1 MVSYF
6 LEKWRQRINFL
17 RRPSKGNIIMKKYL
31 ILFAAICVLLLAAG
45 CTEQEEISRGGSSSA
60 STGEESSHA
69 DQSFESSVEES
80 SYIVEISIPW
90 SEDESSEIDLSE
102 DESDPEDSSVEEPSQ
117 PESSETS
124 RYEPDFSGIYRD
136 ESEPKLED
144 IVISPIEEKDFDF
157 KQCEMMVL
165 IGSKVEVPYEFIPV
179 GTTNKKLTWQSSDH
193 EVIRVEEDGSLTA
206 VALGEAI
213 VTATTSKGN
222 KATCLVKV
230 VEEIPMSPLASLI
243 YKKTEGSFT
252 GWTFALQD
260 VDGDGVAELLA
271 RTHGEDGLPVNYV
284 IRVSDG
290 EELYSFVTGV
300 DEEWATWKRKDGS
313 TFILVSYTQNLKNGD
328 TAYGMDELTLIDGK
342 PAASPVLYRK
352 ASGEYNAR
360 IDGNFLKCDKAAY
373 NSVRT
378 AYFAENTQT
387 KELELRWM
395 GGLDAETIATALQR
409 ED

>member
-1 MVSYF
+1 M
-6 LEKWRQRINFL
+6 
-17 RRPSKGNIIMKKYL
+17 
-31 ILFAAICVLLLAAG
+31 
-45 CTEQEEISRGGSSSA
+45 
-60 STGEESSHA
+60 
-69 DQSFESSVEES
+69 
-80 SYIVEISIPW
+80 
-90 SEDESSEIDLSE
+90 
-102 DESDPEDSSVEEPSQ
+102 
-117 PESSETS
+117 
-124 RYEPDFSGIYRD
+124 
-136 ESEPKLED
+136 
-144 IVISPIEEKDFDF
+144 ISPIEEKDFAF
-157 KQCEMMVL
+157 KQTEMLVL

-206 VALGEAI
+206 VALGEAT
-213 VTATTSKGN
+213 VTAITSKGN
-222 KATCLVKV
+222 KSTCLVKV

-243 YKKTEGSFT
+243 YAKTEGSFT

-271 RTHGEDGLPVNYV
+271 RTYGEDGLPVNYV
-284 IRVSDG
+284 IRISDG

-342 PAASPVLYRK
+342 PAVSPVLYRK

-360 IDGNFLKCDKAAY
+360 IDGTLVKCDKAAY
-373 NSVRT
+373 NAVRT

-395 GGLDAETIATALQR
+395 GGMDAETIATALQR

>member
-1 MVSYF
+1 MAAEYRF
-6 LEKWRQRINFL
+6 EK
-17 RRPSKGNIIMKKYL
+17 RPSKGNIIMKKYL
-31 ILFAAICVLLLAAG
+31 ILFAAICVLLFAAG
-45 CTEQEEISRGGSSSA
+45 CTEQTNVSEGESAGASSAGESSWGGESLTGSSE
-60 STGEESSHA
+60 GEDSPG
-69 DQSFESSVEES
+69 ES

-90 SEDESSEIDLSE
+90 SEDESSQIDPSE

-117 PESSETS
+117 PESSEANS
-124 RYEPDFSGIYRD
+124 SEPDFSGIYRD

-144 IVISPIEEKDFDF
+144 IVISPIEEKEFSF
-157 KQCEMMVL
+157 KQTELLVL
-165 IGSKVEVPYEFIPV
+165 IGSKVEVPFEFVPV

-193 EVIRVEEDGSLTA
+193 QVIRVEEDGSLTA
-206 VALGEAI
+206 VALGEAT

-284 IRVSDG
+284 IRISDG

-300 DEEWATWKRKDGS
+300 DEEWAAWKRKDGS
-313 TFILVSYTQNLKNGD
+313 AFILVSYTQNLKNGD
-328 TAYGMDELTLIDGK
+328 TAYGMDELTLTAGK
-342 PAASPVLYRK
+342 PAVSPVLYRK

-360 IDGNFLKCDKAAY
+360 IDGTLVKCDKAAY
-373 NSVRT
+373 NAVRT

-395 GGLDAETIATALQR
+395 GGMDAETIATALQR

>member
-45 CTEQEEISRGGSSSA
+45 CTEQEEISRGESSSA

-157 KQCEMMVL
+157 KQTEMMVL

-206 VALGEAI
+206 VALGEAT
-213 VTATTSKGN
+213 VTAITSKGN

-243 YKKTEGSFT
+243 YKKTEGSFN

-395 GGLDAETIATALQR
+395 GGMDAETIATALQR